1 MNKEDSLIKEI
12 KILKEIMVLIRANDK
27 LGAIGKFEELCE
39 HQDNVMK
46 EEAHDATTE
55 VIRNA
60 QRYARCKVQFGHDEG
75 NQGFPNQEDNQG
87 KEN

>member
-1 MNKEDSLIKEI
+1 MNKEDSLIKEL
-12 KILKEIMVLIRANDK
+12 KILKEMIVLVKANDK
-27 LGAIGKFEELCE
+27 LGVISKFEELCD
-39 HQDNVMK
+39 HQHNAME

-75 NQGFPNQEDNQG
+75 DQGFPNQEDNQG